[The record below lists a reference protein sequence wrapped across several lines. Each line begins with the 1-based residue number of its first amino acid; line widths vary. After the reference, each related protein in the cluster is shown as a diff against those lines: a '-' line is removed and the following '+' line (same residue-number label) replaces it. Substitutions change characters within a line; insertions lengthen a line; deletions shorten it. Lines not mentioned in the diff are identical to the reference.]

1 MEVVGSNP
9 VETKTIDSLGY
20 QKYHSNALSTLK
32 ESELLNEKL
41 LRNGFLESR
50 VQEYKKTNDSTFQF
64 TFSLGK
70 KTSHLYIYVG
80 LHQKFLPTY
89 LKAQNDSV
97 KIPIQKAEEFL
108 QDIVQKAAHEG
119 YPLASVK
126 LDYFQATNNMLSC
139 KLVIELNSIRTID
152 NIVIMGYEK
161 FPKNHLHQLRRL
173 YSKKLFSDNNV
184 QRLRSDFEKFRFART
199 TKPPEV
205 LFTEDSTKIYLYAE
219 KTQSNQFDGFIGFS
233 NDQQNEFTLNGYVDL
248 LLVNA
253 LNSGERILFNWK
265 NDGNQQNTL
274 HAGLDLNYLFKSP
287 MALKT
292 EFHIFR
298 QDSTFQNTRSSFD
311 IGYIFRNF
319 NKVFIGIEQLQSSSN
334 TTNNPLIA
342 DFKNSFFTTTYSGE
356 VFDASQ
362 PFFSEKTNIF
372 LKLGLGSRN
381 TQNNKESQFYAR
393 TEVSHNLTLNE
404 KNILHLKN
412 INFYLKSDNYL
423 INELYRYGGVQSL
436 RGFRENSL
444 QSSFLA
450 SIISEY
456 RYIISESIY
465 VHSIIDYG
473 YAEDKTAS
481 LRTNLYGF
489 GFGFGLQTKSGLLNL
504 IYANGNSNLD
514 DFKLSNSIVHIS
526 LKTSF

>member
-9 VETKTIDSLGY
+9 NETKIIDSVGY

-41 LRNGFLESR
+41 LQIGFLESR
-50 VQEYKKTNDSTFQF
+50 VQEYKKINDSTFQYI
-64 TFSLGK
+64 FSLGN

-97 KIPIQKAEEFL
+97 KIPIQRAEVFL
-108 QDIVQKAAHEG
+108 QDIVQKAANEG
-119 YPLASVK
+119 YSLASVK
-126 LDYFQATNNMLSC
+126 LNHFQATNNMLSC
-139 KLVIELNSIRTID
+139 ELVIELNSIRTID

-265 NDGNQQNTL
+265 NDGNQQTTL
-274 HAGLDLNYLFKSP
+274 HAGLDLNFLFKSP

-311 IGYIFRNF
+311 IG
-319 NKVFIGIEQLQSSSN
+319 
-334 TTNNPLIA
+334 
-342 DFKNSFFTTTYSGE
+342 
-356 VFDASQ
+356 
-362 PFFSEKTNIF
+362 
-372 LKLGLGSRN
+372 
-381 TQNNKESQFYAR
+381 
-393 TEVSHNLTLNE
+393 
-404 KNILHLKN
+404 
-412 INFYLKSDNYL
+412 
-423 INELYRYGGVQSL
+423 
-436 RGFRENSL
+436 
-444 QSSFLA
+444 
-450 SIISEY
+450 
-456 RYIISESIY
+456 
-465 VHSIIDYG
+465 
-473 YAEDKTAS
+473 
-481 LRTNLYGF
+481 
-489 GFGFGLQTKSGLLNL
+489 
-504 IYANGNSNLD
+504 
-514 DFKLSNSIVHIS
+514 
-526 LKTSF
+526 